1 MLTRPEPHD
10 VARPDRHDVA
20 RFVGAYVALT
30 AVWYLM
36 GKAVMASDA
45 LVREDERVARWFV
58 DGRTPRMDTLTAI
71 GSGLAETWVKVLA
84 TLIAVVV
91 CRLVFHRWLESLVL
105 ALPLV
110 LEASVFITVT
120 FLVKRPRP
128 PVPRLDGS
136 PVDSS
141 FPSGH
146 VAAAV
151 VYGAAFLVVTLHSR
165 RWWPRV
171 LVLVLSVAV
180 AFAVAWSRMYRGMHH
195 LTDVVAGA
203 ALGLSSVVVAC
214 WIVRG
219 MWSRAVAEPGE
230 VVLLDDEREVPGW
243 LSA

>member
-1 MLTRPEPHD
+1 MLTRHDHHD

-20 RFVGAYVALT
+20 RFAGAYAVLT
-30 AVWYLM
+30 ALWFAM

-45 LVREDERVARWFV
+45 LVREDERMARWFV
-58 DGRTPRMDTLTAI
+58 DTRTPRMDTLTAV

-91 CRLVFHRWLESLVL
+91 CRVVFHRWMESLIL

-151 VYGAAFLVVTLHSR
+151 VYGAAFFVVALHTR

-171 LVLVLSVAV
+171 LVLVLTAAV

-195 LTDVVAGA
+195 LTDVLAGA
-203 ALGLSSVVVAC
+203 VLGLTSVLTAT
-214 WIVRG
+214 WIVRA
-219 MWSRAVAEPGE
+219 MWARADGADDV
-230 VVLLDDEREVPGW
+230 VVLDEREVPGW
-243 LSA
+243 RSA